1 MKGNAMNPLIYSNG
15 IDLDTGDYTIPP
27 MDVDELDALVRGD
40 KPPENIKQLQ
50 FRAQPQ
56 HSLGVK
62 EGVDVKS
69 LAESGWA
76 VIFAEDADPAVEQA
90 LQPLLALREQQA
102 GPRFH
107 RYTYQAGISTDRFLA
122 DRGAGPGPADPDRVP
137 YYLLIVG
144 SPETVPYRFQSQL
157 DVMYA
162 VGRID
167 FATAADYAAYAKSVV
182 AAESG
187 QAQRPRQATFFGV
200 THPSGDPATRQS
212 LEFLIDPLVQ
222 TLGATGG
229 WTVEAVRNQ
238 EASKDAL
245 RRRLGGDQT
254 PALLFTASHGLRVSP
269 DNERQLSQLE
279 YQGALVC
286 ADWPG
291 PGTKFT
297 DEAFL
302 FAGRDLV
309 QAPDADLRGM
319 IALFFAC
326 FGAGT
331 PQEDLFSRLKRIQ
344 LGQEPGPALQL
355 APQPF
360 VADLPRR
367 MLSAPAGGALAVVG
381 HVERCWPSSFVWK
394 AKRDGTVPPQT
405 AAFESTLKQLMAGYP
420 VGAAVEFLNQKYA
433 ALAAM
438 LHVFLEDIQFGATYD
453 RAEFT
458 NVWMAANDAQ
468 WYTIIG
474 DPAVRLPVA
483 AHGGASD

>member
-1 MKGNAMNPLIYSNG
+1 MNPLIYSNG
-15 IDLDTGDYTIPP
+15 IDLDTGDYIIPP
-27 MDVDELDALVRGD
+27 MDVDELDALIRGD

-56 HSLGVK
+56 HHLGVK

-76 VIFAEDADPAVEQA
+76 VIFAEDGDPAVEQA

-107 RYTYQAGISTDRFLA
+107 RYIYQAGISKDRFLA
-122 DRGAGPGPADPDRVP
+122 DRGAGPGHADPDRVP

-144 SPETVPYRFQSQL
+144 SPDKVPYRFQSQL

-167 FATAADYAAYAKSVV
+167 FASPADYAAYAESVV
-182 AAESG
+182 AAETG
-187 QAQRPRQATFFGV
+187 QVQRPREATFFGV
-200 THPSGDPATRQS
+200 THTNGDPATRQS
-212 LEFLIDPLVQ
+212 LEFLIDPLAQ
-222 TLGATGG
+222 ALGPTEG
-229 WTVEAVRNQ
+229 WIVEAVRNEQ
-238 EASKDAL
+238 ASKDAL

-254 PALLFTASHGLRVSP
+254 PALLFTASHGLRVAP
-269 DNERQLSQLE
+269 DNAHQLPQQE

-291 PGTKFT
+291 PGTPFT
-297 DEAFL
+297 NEAFL
-302 FAGRDLV
+302 LAGRDLV
-309 QAPDADLRGM
+309 NVPDADLRGM

-331 PQEDLFSRLKRIQ
+331 PQEDQFNRLKRIQ
-344 LGQEPGPALQL
+344 LGQEPGPALAL

-394 AKRDGTVPPQT
+394 ARSDGTVPPQT
-405 AAFESTLKQLMAGYP
+405 ASFESTLRQLMAGYP

-433 ALAAM
+433 ELATM
-438 LHVFLEDIQFGATYD
+438 LHVYLEDIQFGATYD
-453 RAEFT
+453 RVEFT

-474 DPAVRLPVA
+474 DPAVRLSVA
-483 AHGGASD
+483 AHTGTSD